1 MRVGTP
7 PVNRWIQAQRAPLA
21 PADAVPVA
29 RGREPY
35 GVGPGRAAR
44 HPLASST
51 ISRASMATVPA
62 FATPDLP
69 PIHSLFRFRRPAPS
83 RTRPKQLAGLGD
95 PTQRLRRGGDHLP
108 DNSNPAVTSPRPPAT
123 TLRGRFTTTA
133 IGGQPSLM
141 PHHDC
146 HSPASQR
153 HRTPSRRK
161 QLLDVLEQLLSTD
174 RIIRMDHAMA
184 RSCGACHPPGVGRL
198 VGSTECAALL
208 ART

>member
-69 PIHSLFRFRRPAPS
+69 PIHSLFRFAARHHHEHAPS
-83 RTRPKQLAGLGD
+83 SSRVLAIPPKGFDG
-95 PTQRLRRGGDHLP
+95 
-108 DNSNPAVTSPRPPAT
+108 AVITYQ
-123 TLRGRFTTTA
+123 TTA
-133 IGGQPSLM
+133 TLP
-141 PHHDC
+141 
-146 HSPASQR
+146 
-153 HRTPSRRK
+153 
-161 QLLDVLEQLLSTD
+161 
-174 RIIRMDHAMA
+174 
-184 RSCGACHPPGVGRL
+184 
-198 VGSTECAALL
+198 
-208 ART
+208 